1 MFFSLTQQGKTFSS
15 ENTQFQVTA
24 SLFSCTRPREY
35 IGRGDQVQQ
44 WECRETIENNLI
56 AADQQLQKNWWNQA
70 TIVNHFA
77 RGEQKPVRGNW
88 SQRDIGGA
96 ASDFKQKLSRDQPC
110 SAPSSDITGMHVWL
124 KIEKSPALHVMECV
138 CLNKQC
144 LSPVESKSTV

>member
-70 TIVNHFA
+70 TIVKTILPEESRNQWEEIGHSA
-77 RGEQKPVRGNW
+77 TSVEQLR
-88 SQRDIGGA
+88 I
-96 ASDFKQKLSRDQPC
+96 
-110 SAPSSDITGMHVWL
+110 
-124 KIEKSPALHVMECV
+124 
-138 CLNKQC
+138 LNKNFQEISHAV
-144 LSPVESKSTV
+144 LRPLI